1 MVLDGI
7 VPDETNVVHLAKQ
20 LAPSFMLRGAHLA
33 VLKKLDVQYIVQI
46 QTTLLSWIAKRIAG
60 YESNGNKKSLR
71 VAVTFFRALIP
82 LLSGIQ
88 SRDAMKMWVPFT
100 LFSSRRS

>member
-7 VPDETNVVHLAKQ
+7 VSDETNVVQLAKQ

-33 VLKKLDVQYIVQI
+33 ILKKLDVQYIVQI

-71 VAVTFFRALIP
+71 IAITFFRALIP

-88 SRDAMKMWVPFT
+88 SRDAMKMWVACTHFLT
-100 LFSSRRS
+100 LG

>member
-7 VPDETNVVHLAKQ
+7 VPDETNVVQLAKQ
-20 LAPSFMLRGAHLA
+20 LAPAFLRRGAHLA

-46 QTTLLSWIAKRIAG
+46 QTTSLSWIAKRIAG
-60 YESNGNKKSLR
+60 YENTGNKKSLR
-71 VAVTFFRALIP
+71 IAVTFFKALIP

-88 SRDAMKMWVPFT
+88 SRDAMKMWV
-100 LFSSRRS
+100 SQYH